1 MSASSIESSGW
12 RARTVKREPVKDTA
26 AFGLR
31 KNNSYQV
38 GCGGKPAAVV
48 ENTRTKEDSPT
59 VCRHLVIADL
69 KSINVQ
75 SASMEFTWF

>member
-1 MSASSIESSGW
+1 MSASSRESSGW

-31 KNNSYQV
+31 KIHSYEVQV
-38 GCGGKPAAVV
+38 GCERKPAAVI
-48 ENTRTKEDSPT
+48 ENTWTKEDSPP

-75 SASMEFTWF
+75 PASME

>member
-31 KNNSYQV
+31 KVNSSAGQV
-38 GCGGKPAAVV
+38 GHEGKPAAVI
-48 ENTRTKEDSPT
+48 ENTWTKEDSPPI
-59 VCRHLVIADL
+59 CRHLVIADL

-75 SASMEFTWF
+75 PASME